1 MISVSTKMA
10 VKFYDFG
17 KFGRGS
23 ALIFEIFGIYF
34 SFVLKWS
41 SMPSLEKNYFGSI
54 SVSIIWNNPNISMHF
69 LRKFFRFLFIY
80 IFTDW
85 LNQFGS
91 WLAHTAWQEYSTT
104 QTLSFLIFPGVLK
117 LLHKPHL
124 TWIPSIHPIYPS
136 PLIAYGA
143 TSDFDVLFP
152 TWAWKVTIFLFFC

>member
-1 MISVSTKMA
+1 MPSYELKAHVWTQLAQSTSAFAIHVSTKMAIHVSTKMA

-104 QTLSFLIFPGVLK
+104 QTLSFLIFPN
-117 LLHKPHL
+117 LLHSISKPFISQL
-124 TWIPSIHPIYPS
+124 GNFDFIIY
-136 PLIAYGA
+136 
-143 TSDFDVLFP
+143 
-152 TWAWKVTIFLFFC
+152 